1 MKDRL
6 YKFTNNLLHLISNET
21 VQNNLKKINLVF
33 SFFCL
38 LFIFKTLLEVGDQDS
53 INFVFSLNEIIA
65 ILIFYITTGTLWS
78 KFLISNYG
86 GIFADYFF
94 NWSYSKIGKY
104 IPSGFITISVR
115 LNQSFP
121 KNKNSKKLIF
131 GLLEEQFLIPL
142 IGIPSLFLCLFFEND
157 LQIYLVFISSLL
169 VIFLGV
175 KYIYSSTKTEFIS
188 MSNQS
193 LLFLF
198 NQIYPLFMY
207 YIIALNLNYENPL
220 QISIMYL
227 LATYIGLF
235 FIGVPAGIGIRE
247 AVFLSLGNL
256 AFDDIYLFNFLIKI
270 RILLIFMDVLFGLF
284 GLAKTYNKKN

>member
-1 MKDRL
+1 MKDKL
-6 YKFTNNLLHLISNET
+6 YKFSNNLLHLISNET

-38 LFIFKTLLEVGDQDS
+38 LFIFKTLLEVGNQDS

-65 ILIFYITTGTLWS
+65 ILVFYITTGTLWS

-86 GIFADYFF
+86 GNFVDYFF

-115 LNQSFP
+115 MNQTFP

-142 IGIPSLFLCLFFEND
+142 IGIPSLILCLFFEND

-169 VIFLGV
+169 VIFLLV

-188 MSNQS
+188 MSSQS

-207 YIIALNLNYENPL
+207 
-220 QISIMYL
+220 
-227 LATYIGLF
+227 
-235 FIGVPAGIGIRE
+235 
-247 AVFLSLGNL
+247 
-256 AFDDIYLFNFLIKI
+256 
-270 RILLIFMDVLFGLF
+270 
-284 GLAKTYNKKN
+284 